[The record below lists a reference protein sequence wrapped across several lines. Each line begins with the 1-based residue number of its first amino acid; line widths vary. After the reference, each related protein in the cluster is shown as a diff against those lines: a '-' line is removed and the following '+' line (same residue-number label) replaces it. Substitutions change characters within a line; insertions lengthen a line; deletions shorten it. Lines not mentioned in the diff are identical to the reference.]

1 MRVISYLKELVKN
14 GSGHSSK
21 SFFLVSVTLIGCFLL
36 LIVGFILVYEVIASK
51 TIKTDLMGLSAF
63 VGSITALFTSAGLT
77 KCLSE
82 KNEKPKNND

>member
-1 MRVISYLKELVKN
+1 MNIAGYLKELIKN
-14 GSGHSSK
+14 GTGHSSK
-21 SFFLVSVTLIGCFLL
+21 SFFLVSVTIIGCFLL
-36 LIVGFILVYEVIASK
+36 FIVGFVLVYEVIASK